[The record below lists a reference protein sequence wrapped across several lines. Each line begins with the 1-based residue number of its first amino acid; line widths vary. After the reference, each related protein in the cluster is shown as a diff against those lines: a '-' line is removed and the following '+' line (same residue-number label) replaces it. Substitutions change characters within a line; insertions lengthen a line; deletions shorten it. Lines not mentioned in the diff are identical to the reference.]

1 MKGDFMKISKK
12 VMTILSVFAVTAV
25 GLMFSE
31 AALAA
36 STLQQQ
42 VATFNGGFGDLS
54 TLVTKGMFLAGIA
67 SGGMAALKFKEHSD
81 NPQQVKL
88 SKPLIYL
95 LASGMLVGLPAMLD
109 MSATTLTGQGA
120 TTTFT
125 QM

>member
-1 MKGDFMKISKK
+1 MKISKK

-42 VATFNGGFGDLS
+42 VATFNSGFGDLS

>member
-42 VATFNGGFGDLS
+42 VATFNSGFGDLS